1 MTTTQTPVPLGRGNI
16 HEAQSGCR
24 RRALT
29 PTICTVV
36 VIVAGVFGAGAVTHS
51 NSASAAQ
58 PSSIGTSVTSHQRL
72 AALGFTATAAKSLLS
87 QMEGLGRN
95 QRYAA
100 ERIAMAVEW
109 GGANA
114 FGTGHSPCR
123 NRSTKGEV

>member
-1 MTTTQTPVPLGRGNI
+1 MTTTQTPVALGEDRV
-16 HEAQSGCR
+16 HEFASGGR
-24 RRALT
+24 RRGLT
-29 PTICTVV
+29 LTTCTVV

-58 PSSIGTSVTSHQRL
+58 PSSIGTSVASHQRL

-87 QMEGLGRN
+87 QMEGLGPN

-114 FGTGHSPCR
+114 FGTGHSPRR